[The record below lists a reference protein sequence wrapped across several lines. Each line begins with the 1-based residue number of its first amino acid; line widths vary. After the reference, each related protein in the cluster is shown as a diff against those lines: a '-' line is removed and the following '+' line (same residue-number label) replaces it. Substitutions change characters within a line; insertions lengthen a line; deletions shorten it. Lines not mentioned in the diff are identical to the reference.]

1 MELRFIEVNGGLA
14 NNKKFIYYA
23 KNIIPVLCYSKYKFD
38 YRGSATV
45 KQEYTPIVFTDS
57 AVFSSDLYTGPDNSV
72 IFVAYVQENQPA
84 LERVT
89 EIGSLGLSINVY
101 NENGVLI
108 CSNGV
113 TPSASQATPGII
125 DGPGE
130 MTSEPIDGP
139 GEMTSE
145 PIDGPGEML

>member
-1 MELRFIEVNGGLA
+1 MELRFIEVNGGLTS
-14 NNKKFIYYA
+14 NKKFVYYA
-23 KNIIPVLCYSKYKFD
+23 KNITPISCYSIYKFE
-38 YRGSATV
+38 YRGTSTV

-57 AVFSSDLYTGPDNSV
+57 AVFSTDLYTGPDNSI

-84 LERVT
+84 IERVA
-89 EIGSLGLSINVY
+89 EIGSLGISINVY

-113 TPSASQATPGII
+113 PKSAAQSTPPSAG
-125 DGPGE
+125 
-130 MTSEPIDGP
+130 GP